1 VGFNRA
7 QAFPAYENALRTV
20 GGPHMRILPVLF
32 DHRII
37 NEMDVKI
44 FTFPYQLI

>member
-1 VGFNRA
+1 VGFNRG
-7 QAFPAYENALRTV
+7 QALPAYENALRTV
-20 GGPHMRILPVLF
+20 GDMRILPVLF